1 MLLPRVDFYLLA
13 NEAVVSQMSTACRLI
28 EKAYQ
33 AGLKVYIHTHTIEQA
48 SQLDVMLWTF
58 RDISFVPHALYESEA
73 ALDASVIIGHTQ
85 QPSEPYD
92 LLVNLTDTIPDFYQQ
107 FKRVIEIVANH
118 DEAKQLARAHYKYYK
133 DAGCELHSHQ
143 LEK

>member
-1 MLLPRVDFYLLA
+1 MVLPRVDFYLLA
-13 NEAVVSQMSTACRLI
+13 NEAVANQMPTACRLI

-33 AGLKVYIHTHTIEQA
+33 AGLKVYIHTHSIEQA

-58 RDISFVPHALYESEA
+58 RDISFVPHALYESETARA
-73 ALDASVIIGHTQ
+73 APVIIGHTQ

-92 LLVNLTDTIPDFYQQ
+92 LLVNLTDTIPNFYQKFQ
-107 FKRVIEIVANH
+107 RIIEIVANH
-118 DEAKQLARAHYKYYK
+118 EAAKQLARAHYKSYK
-133 DAGCELHSHQ
+133 EAGCELHSHQ